1 MNFIENLKHELL
13 KPLPGSDKQYEMAA
27 GNRVFYKEFQCQNE
41 PKPSSV
47 LIILYPED
55 SHWKTVFIKRTADHG
70 PHSGQMAFP
79 GGMFENEDK
88 SFYETAL
95 REAKEEV
102 GFSSEQITYVG
113 KLTPLHIPV
122 SNVIVNPF
130 IISLESR
137 PTLIPNF
144 DEVEE
149 IVEIPIN
156 TFLDKKYSSF
166 FTFEYKEKTYKAPCF
181 NIGKHTIWGAT
192 AMIWNEFL
200 FIYQNMNHNATQ

>member
-1 MNFIENLKHELL
+1 MDFIEQLSRELQKH
-13 KPLPGSDKQYEMAA
+13 LPGIDKQFEMAA
-27 GNRVFYKEFQCQNE
+27 GDRVFYKEFEVQNA
-41 PKPSSV
+41 PKQSSV
-47 LIILYPED
+47 LIILFPE
-55 SHWKTVFIKRTADHG
+55 SSSWKTVFIKRTDDHG

-79 GGMFENEDK
+79 GGMYEDQDR
-88 SFYETAL
+88 SLYETAL

-102 GFSSEQITYVG
+102 GFFSEQITFVG

-130 IISLESR
+130 IISISTK
-137 PTLIPNF
+137 PTLTANS

-149 IVEIPIN
+149 IVEIPLN
-156 TFLDKKYSSF
+156 TFLDKSISSH

-181 NIGKHTIWGAT
+181 TIGKHIIWGAT

-200 FIYQNMNHNATQ
+200 SIYKNIVHNATQ